1 MKRLFVILILTFAA
15 YAGYAQRSIV
25 IDTEKIFKSQN
36 DYNTAM
42 TRIETL
48 SEQYQKRVDDQFD
61 AIETMYNDYQR
72 VRANLSEAQR
82 RQREDAIINR
92 EREATRLQQDLFG
105 PDGDLMRQRIDLLK
119 PIQER
124 VFGVIDRYARE
135 NGIDLVI
142 DSASNPAY
150 IYISDSIN
158 KTDEIINL
166 LK

>member
-1 MKRLFVILILTFAA
+1 MKRVFVILILTFAA
-15 YAGYAQRSIV
+15 YMGYAQRSIV

-36 DYNTAM
+36 DYNAAVSA
-42 TRIETL
+42 IERL
-48 SEQYQKRVDDQFD
+48 SEQYQQRVDDQFA
-61 AIETMYNDYQR
+61 AIESMYNDYQR

-92 EREATRLQQDLFG
+92 EREATRFQQDAFG
-105 PDGDLMRQRIDLLK
+105 PEGDLMKQRVDLLK
-119 PIQER
+119 PVQDR
-124 VFGVIDRYARE
+124 VFGVIDRYARD

-150 IYISDSIN
+150 IYISDSID